1 MSPSSSRLSRGV
13 PWLRS
18 WAWWCLGVSSLA
30 GVLALC
36 VAMLSVARL
45 LLSEVSWLP
54 PDTVWVPNPLPLH
67 GQLPRFELRDV
78 DGALFGTRQ
87 LRGRAYVLQFLPD
100 EGPSGNQHLVT
111 RLSSV
116 ERGLVAERMAFRF
129 VVVARPS
136 FTRDEGL
143 ARVEGEAG
151 RSGPASWHVLAAD
164 TSWEAEVQSMLRAGG
179 LVEGGSSERR
189 STLLVDQAGGL
200 RGVYD
205 LTESPRAVEALVADA
220 RQVFESGPVPALAG
234 LPLDHPHVLGVGCA
248 GERGRY

>member
-1 MSPSSSRLSRGV
+1 MSPSSSRPSRGATR
-13 PWLRS
+13 LRS

-30 GVLALC
+30 VLLSLC

-45 LLSEVSWLP
+45 VLSEESWLP
-54 PDTVWVPNPLPLH
+54 ADTEWVPNPVPLH
-67 GQLPRFELRDV
+67 GQLPRFELRDM

-87 LRGRAYVLQFLPD
+87 LRGRAYVLQFLP
-100 EGPSGNQHLVT
+100 EERASSHQHLVT
-111 RLSSV
+111 RLSRV
-116 ERGLVAERMAFRF
+116 ERGLEAERIPFRF

-136 FTRDEGL
+136 FARVEGL

-151 RSGPASWHVLAAD
+151 GSDRTSWHVLAAD
-164 TSWEAEVQSMLRAGG
+164 TSWEAEVLAMLSAGA
-179 LVEGGSSERR
+179 LVKGDSSQRW

-205 LTESPRAVEALVADA
+205 LTESPRVVEALVADA
-220 RQVFESGPVPALAG
+220 RQVSESGPVPALAG
-234 LPLDHPHVLGVGCA
+234 LPMDHPHVLGVGCV